1 MVLKGVVASGFKSCR
16 RDDDILKT
24 HCFNDVWVYLTS
36 IVALQDSLGVS
47 IEALEILAHSAISRV
62 SCFQISHASTLYS
75 YIYIYVYNRVYTCI
89 LYMRTHIH
97 IIHLYTYL
105 LACQVCQVCFLCSQV
120 RYDSRQKHHSVF
132 ISTSVAP
139 HPQFD
144 TRTSLFEV
152 RILGEPEAVQ
162 AARRRFFDTLKTLS
176 RAPFFFATFETKN
189 GNNWNGW
196 HSRQLQFVKKLHS
209 FPKEHLGSDPKQQ
222 KQNTWEAGWTFLQ
235 QVSTNA
241 EVYPWKATW
250 QHPDDCREG

>member
-1 MVLKGVVASGFKSCR
+1 MLE
-16 RDDDILKT
+16 
-24 HCFNDVWVYLTS
+24 
-36 IVALQDSLGVS
+36 ALQGSDQ
-47 IEALEILAHSAISRV
+47 
-62 SCFQISHASTLYS
+62 CCSTRRSTCNWLLRCTP
-75 YIYIYVYNRVYTCI
+75 IYIYVYNRVYTCI

-162 AARRRFFDTLKTLS
+162 AARRRFFDTTVDTV
-176 RAPFFFATFETKN
+176 PHTVFFCN
-189 GNNWNGW
+189 
-196 HSRQLQFVKKLHS
+196 L
-209 FPKEHLGSDPKQQ
+209 
-222 KQNTWEAGWTFLQ
+222 
-235 QVSTNA
+235 
-241 EVYPWKATW
+241 
-250 QHPDDCREG
+250 